1 MQAPRTTRSL
11 ARPFS
16 SLSPSVIPMPVVT
29 LASALGPP
37 AAAGE
42 DEEEGTAERAAGEND
57 HRSIPDGFLRPT
69 VICNIFLL
77 VERVH
82 ARARARSPPTSART
96 TTMTTSFP
104 DRPSVR
110 LPTKGAPDQIDP
122 ST

>member
-1 MQAPRTTRSL
+1 
-11 ARPFS
+11 
-16 SLSPSVIPMPVVT
+16 MPVVT

-82 ARARARSPPTSART
+82 ARARAIAAYEREDDDDDDVVP
-96 TTMTTSFP
+96 
-104 DRPSVR
+104 RPSVR
-110 LPTKGAPDQIDP
+110 P
-122 ST
+122 SAHEGSSRVQTR